1 MNSGDAKI
9 LVYFSVFMED
19 KNIQKTRKLRGNFFN
34 MFWIS
39 ALLNVKLISVIS
51 TVFYIYRGL
60 SLSEI
65 FYTSIVWSLVNLL
78 FELPSSYMADK
89 WGRKKTI
96 LIGILFAVASSVVNY
111 FAYGFGW
118 MALSIILMAISFAC
132 LSGTDEALI
141 YDTGKELGETRESLK
156 SLGKYYSGQRVF
168 KIFTPFIAALIANN
182 LTNEHFFVLIHI
194 DTFTTA
200 VAVFIA
206 LRLVEPSHFM
216 DLEKMEK
223 GIFHDAV
230 SFFKQDKD
238 LIKAMFSKTMIFIS
252 TFIIWRIQQE
262 YFLGLGLA
270 LIVIGAFWSFAQ
282 LLMFVGN
289 RVVHK
294 SNNLQDSEKMINNY
308 NLTLV
313 ITQGLFTFA
322 AFLSPIQLL
331 LIAINTIFQSIEG
344 MRWPVYSHFNNL
356 KSFSYNRA
364 ITLSLGNFMKS
375 ILDIPLLF
383 LASILVAYDTRL
395 VFLLAFGLSSTTYFL
410 TRLKVKASVA
420 SSLT

>member
-9 LVYFSVFMED
+9 LAYFSMFMGD
-19 KNIQKTRKLRGNFFN
+19 KNIHKAKQLRGNFFN

-39 ALLNVKLISVIS
+39 ALLNVKLISMIS
-51 TVFYIYRGL
+51 TVFYVYRGL

-111 FAYGFGW
+111 FAYGFWW
-118 MALSIILMAISFAC
+118 MSVSIILMAISFAC

-141 YDTGKELGETRESLK
+141 YDTGKELGETKESLK

-182 LTNEHFFVLIHI
+182 LTNDQFFILIHI
-194 DTFTTA
+194 DTFMTSA
-200 VAVFIA
+200 AVFMA
-206 LRLVEPSHFM
+206 LRLIEPNHFM

-238 LIKAMFSKTMIFIS
+238 MVKAMFSKTMIFIS
-252 TFIIWRIQQE
+252 AFIIWRIQQD
-262 YFLGLGLA
+262 YFLGLGLT
-270 LIVIGAFWSFAQ
+270 LIIIGAFWSFTQ
-282 LLMFVGN
+282 ILMFIGN

-294 SNNLQDSEKMINNY
+294 SNNLQDSGKMINNY
-308 NLTLV
+308 NLTLM

-322 AFLSPIQLL
+322 AFLSPIPLL

-344 MRWPVYSHFNNL
+344 MRWPIYSHFYNQKAL
-356 KSFSYNRA
+356 SHNRA
-364 ITLSLGNFMKS
+364 ITLSLGNFIKS

-410 TRLKVKASVA
+410 TRLKVKAALA
-420 SSLT
+420 SSST